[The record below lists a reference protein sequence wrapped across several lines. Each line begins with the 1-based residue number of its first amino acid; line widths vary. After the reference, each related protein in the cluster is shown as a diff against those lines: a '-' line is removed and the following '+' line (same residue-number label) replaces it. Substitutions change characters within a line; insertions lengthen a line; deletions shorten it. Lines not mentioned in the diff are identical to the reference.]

1 LDRLNRMVHEVAY
14 EIIMIW
20 LRTEPVPWRVL
31 DRNGRYKST
40 IRAQQLYE
48 GTDETTTT

>member
-1 LDRLNRMVHEVAY
+1 MVHDVAY

-20 LRTEPVPWRVL
+20 LGTKPVPWKVL

-40 IRAQQLYE
+40 IRAQRLYE